1 MLVSLLKHAQSKM
14 TEYCMLSQTQ
24 FSGLTSV
31 FEILIHKLFSTVV
44 NYIQKSSLEKQTRLC
59 VMYGC

>member
-31 FEILIHKLFSTVV
+31 L
-44 NYIQKSSLEKQTRLC
+44 
-59 VMYGC
+59 